1 MSVILL
7 GLVVLASL
15 LIIAS
20 GFWVGVALIR
30 ALSLPRRSESPAK
43 PQREDA
49 RA

>member
-1 MSVILL
+1 MSVVLL
-7 GLVVLASL
+7 VVVVLASL

-30 ALSLPRRSESPAK
+30 ALSLPRHAESSA
-43 PQREDA
+43 QTRQEGN